1 MLEFKE
7 QALSLVKQK
16 GPIIPADICAE
27 LKSSLMFTSAVL
39 SELVSKKQVLI
50 TNTKI
55 GGSPAYY
62 FFGQESRLQGL
73 SKYLSERPRK
83 AFELL
88 REKKI
93 LKDSECEPWQRVA
106 LREIKDFA
114 VMLNVYNNGN
124 EAVFWKWYLLSD
136 EIAKELIGEQLKK
149 DSILLEENKVEEEP
163 KSDIVQ
169 EEKQA
174 VLQESGKH
182 AQKKQRKKASE
193 DIISGKIF
201 KYLNDN
207 KINVISSNVIKNNS
221 ELNLLIKMPSA
232 VGEINMFTKVK
243 SKKKIS
249 ESDLSLAYSE
259 ARGMPILF
267 LSNGELSRKART
279 FADKNLAM
287 LVFKKISF

>member
-7 QALSLVKQK
+7 KALSIVKQK
-16 GPIIPADICAE
+16 GPIIPSDICAE

-50 TNTKI
+50 TNTKV
-55 GGSPAYY
+55 GSSPAYY

-73 SKYLSERPRK
+73 SKYLSEKPRK

-88 REKKI
+88 KEKKI
-93 LKDSECEPWQRVA
+93 LKDAECEPWQRVA

-114 VMLNVYNNGN
+114 VMLNVSNNGN

-136 EIAKELIGEQLKK
+136 DIAREIIGEHLKK
-149 DSILLEENKVEEEP
+149 DSMLLEENKAEEEP
-163 KSDIVQ
+163 KNDIVQ

-174 VLQESGKH
+174 VLQDAEKP
-182 AQKKQRKKASE
+182 AQRKRRKKESE
-193 DIISGKIF
+193 DIISARIF
-201 KYLNDN
+201 KYLHDN
-207 KINVISSNVIKNNS
+207 KINIISSNVIKNNS

-243 SKKKIS
+243 SKRKIS

-259 ARGMPILF
+259 ARGIPILF
-267 LSNGELSRKART
+267 LSNGELSKKAKT